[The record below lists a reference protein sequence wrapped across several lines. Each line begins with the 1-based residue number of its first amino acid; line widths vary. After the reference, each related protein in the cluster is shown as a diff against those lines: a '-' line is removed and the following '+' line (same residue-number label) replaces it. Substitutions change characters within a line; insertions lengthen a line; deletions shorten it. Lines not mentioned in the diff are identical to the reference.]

1 MLNIRYMQII
11 LPIFLVHFLTIH
23 KWVYAEYPR
32 EKLLLGRVGVA
43 DTGWERAGCDVL
55 VVPRAVLGP

>member
-1 MLNIRYMQII
+1 MQII
-11 LPIFLVHFLTIH
+11 LLIFLVHFLTIH
-23 KWVYAEYPR
+23 KWVYAEDPR

-43 DTGWERAGCDVL
+43 DTGWEHARCDVL